1 MFYSESN
8 EVFHESSKNLR
19 EWGSNSKKFQNSILE
34 QDRVTTTKVLG
45 INWDTVA
52 DQLTV
57 KGLKPT
63 ECSSKR
69 EVLKFIPTVFDL
81 LGLLT
86 RSATLQGKLLLGELW
101 ASKKKRVR

>member
-1 MFYSESN
+1 MGVELKEISES
-8 EVFHESSKNLR
+8 
-19 EWGSNSKKFQNSILE
+19 IPE

-45 INWDTVA
+45 IIWDTVA

-69 EVLKFIPTVFDL
+69 EVLKFIPTVFDP
-81 LGLLT
+81 LGFLT

-101 ASKKKRVR
+101 ASKKRVR